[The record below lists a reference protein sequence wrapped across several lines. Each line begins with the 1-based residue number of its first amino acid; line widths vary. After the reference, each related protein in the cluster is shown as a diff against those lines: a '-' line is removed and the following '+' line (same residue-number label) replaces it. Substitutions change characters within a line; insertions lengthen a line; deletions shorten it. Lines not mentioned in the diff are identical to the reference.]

1 MNSTRRCRFTGAD
14 RRRPRPTLLP
24 TTTTSPPNTSAQPP
38 PPPPSTA
45 TANHRSGHVFLA
57 SGHSF
62 HPLPRVRRR
71 RIVFSDLQIQLAH
84 CRIVFSHPQ
93 PTPSDAATSTPPA
106 MASSAA
112 ASGLSF
118 VQLRRTPF
126 SSPAACSLIS
136 KAMDAGAKESLIL
149 DLHAVEAVKLGSFV
163 LKSGITSP
171 IYLDLR
177 VLVSHPRLLSSVAA
191 LLHSLPATR
200 PYDLLCG
207 VPYTALPFAAVLSA
221 ARSVP
226 MLLSRYDDNSIEGHF
241 RAGQTVLIVEDLVT
255 SGASVLETVAP
266 LRAEGLVVADA
277 VVVIDR
283 EQGGRENLAANG
295 VTLHSLMTLT
305 EMVAVLVRH
314 GKVSEERAEEVRR
327 FLDANRK
334 VAVPVKP
341 KVARKSFAERAGL
354 ASNPMGRK
362 LFELMETKQS
372 NLCVAADVGT
382 AKELLELA
390 DKIGPEIC
398 MLKTHVDI
406 LSDFTPDFGA
416 KLRTI
421 AEKHNFLIFEDRKF
435 ADIGNTVTMQYEGG
449 IFRILDWADIVN
461 AHIVPGPGILDGL
474 KLKGLPKG
482 RGLLLLAEMSSAG
495 NLANGDYTAAA
506 VKIAEQHS
514 DFVIGFISV
523 NPASW
528 SAAPSSPAFIH
539 ATPGVQMAAGGDALG
554 QQYNTPY
561 SVINDRGSDII
572 IVGRGII
579 KASNPAE
586 TAREYRTQGW
596 LAYQSSLS

>member
-1 MNSTRRCRFTGAD
+1 M
-14 RRRPRPTLLP
+14 
-24 TTTTSPPNTSAQPP
+24 
-38 PPPPSTA
+38 
-45 TANHRSGHVFLA
+45 
-57 SGHSF
+57 
-62 HPLPRVRRR
+62 
-71 RIVFSDLQIQLAH
+71 
-84 CRIVFSHPQ
+84 
-93 PTPSDAATSTPPA
+93 DAAA
-106 MASSAA
+106 QEA
-112 ASGLSF
+112 
-118 VQLRRTPF
+118 
-126 SSPAACSLIS
+126 
-136 KAMDAGAKESLIL
+136 LIL
-149 DLHAVEAVKLGSFV
+149 ELHAIEAVRFGSFV

-177 VLVSHPRLLSSVAA
+177 ALVSHPKLLSSVAS

-207 VPYTALPFAAVLSA
+207 VPYTALPIASILSVD
-221 ARSVP
+221 RSVP
-226 MLLSRYDDNSIEGHF
+226 MLLRRKEVKAHGTAKSIEGSF
-241 RAGQTVLIVEDLVT
+241 RPGDTVLIIEDLVT
-255 SGASVLETVAP
+255 SGASVLETAAP
-266 LRAEGLVVADA
+266 LREQGLVVADA
-277 VVVIDR
+277 VVVVNR

-295 VTLHSLMTLT
+295 ITLHSLMTLT
-305 EMVAVLVRH
+305 EVLAVLLKH
-314 GKVSEERAEEVRR
+314 GKVSEEKAGEVRQ

-334 VAVPVKP
+334 VTVPGMAVKP
-341 KVARKSFAERAGL
+341 KVVRNGFAERAGL
-354 ASNPMGRK
+354 ATNPMGKR
-362 LFELMETKQS
+362 LFEVMEAKQS

-390 DKIGPEIC
+390 EKVGPEIC

-416 KLRTI
+416 KLRLI

-461 AHIVPGPGILDGL
+461 AHIIPGPGIVDGL

-495 NLANGDYTAAA
+495 NLAHGEYTAAA

-528 SAAPSSPAFIH
+528 SLAPSSPAFIH
-539 ATPGVQMAAGGDALG
+539 ATPGVQMVSGGDALG
-554 QQYNTPY
+554 QQYNTPH

-586 TAREYRTQGW
+586 TAREYRIQGW
-596 LAYQSSLS
+596 QAYQSSLS

>member
-1 MNSTRRCRFTGAD
+1 MH
-14 RRRPRPTLLP
+14 RPLLP
-24 TTTTSPPNTSAQPP
+24 KDQ
-38 PPPPSTA
+38 A
-45 TANHRSGHVFLA
+45 T
-57 SGHSF
+57 
-62 HPLPRVRRR
+62 
-71 RIVFSDLQIQLAH
+71 
-84 CRIVFSHPQ
+84 
-93 PTPSDAATSTPPA
+93 
-106 MASSAA
+106 
-112 ASGLSF
+112 
-118 VQLRRTPF
+118 
-126 SSPAACSLIS
+126 
-136 KAMDAGAKESLIL
+136 MDAGAKEALIL

-177 VLVSHPRLLSSVAA
+177 VLVSHPRLLASVAS
-191 LLHSLPATR
+191 LLRTLPPTR

-207 VPYTALPFAAVLSA
+207 VPYTALPFAAVLSVA
-221 ARSVP
+221 ASVP
-226 MLLSRYDDNSIEGHF
+226 MLLSRYDDKSIEGTF
-241 RAGQTVLIVEDLVT
+241 TAGQAVLIVEDLVT
-255 SGASVLETVAP
+255 SGASVLETVGP
-266 LRAEGLVVADA
+266 LRGEGLVVADA

-283 EQGGRENLAANG
+283 EQGGRENLAASG

-305 EMVAVLVRH
+305 EMLAVLLRH
-314 GKVSEERAEEVRR
+314 GKVSEEKAGEVSR

-334 VAVPVKP
+334 VAVPVKH

-354 ASNPMGRK
+354 AIINPMGRK
-362 LFELMETKQS
+362 LFETMEAKQS

-390 DKIGPEIC
+390 DKVGPEIC

-406 LSDFTPDFGA
+406 LSDFTPDFGV
-416 KLRTI
+416 KLRMI
-421 AEKHNFLIFEDRKF
+421 AEKHSFLIFEDRKF
-435 ADIGNTVTMQYEGG
+435 ADIGNTVTMQSEGG

-461 AHIVPGPGILDGL
+461 AHIVPGPGIVDGL

-482 RGLLLLAEMSSAG
+482 RGLLLVAEMSSAG
-495 NLANGDYTAAA
+495 NLAYGEYTAAA

-539 ATPGVQMAAGGDALG
+539 ATPGVQMASGGDAFG

-586 TAREYRTQGW
+586 TAREYRIQGW
-596 LAYQSSLS
+596 QAYQCSLS

>member
-1 MNSTRRCRFTGAD
+1 
-14 RRRPRPTLLP
+14 
-24 TTTTSPPNTSAQPP
+24 
-38 PPPPSTA
+38 
-45 TANHRSGHVFLA
+45 
-57 SGHSF
+57 
-62 HPLPRVRRR
+62 
-71 RIVFSDLQIQLAH
+71 
-84 CRIVFSHPQ
+84 
-93 PTPSDAATSTPPA
+93 
-106 MASSAA
+106 
-112 ASGLSF
+112 
-118 VQLRRTPF
+118 
-126 SSPAACSLIS
+126 
-136 KAMDAGAKESLIL
+136 MDAGAKEALIL
-149 DLHAVEAVKLGSFV
+149 DLHAVEAVKLGTFV

-177 VLVSHPRLLSSVAA
+177 VLVSHPRLLASVAS
-191 LLHSLPATR
+191 LLGSLPATR

-207 VPYTALPFAAVLSA
+207 VPYTALPFAAALSVA
-221 ARSVP
+221 ASVP
-226 MLLSRYDDNSIEGHF
+226 MLLSRYDTKGVEGAF
-241 RAGQTVLIVEDLVT
+241 RAGGGQTVLIVEDLVT
-255 SGASVLETVAP
+255 SGASVLETVGP

-295 VTLHSLMTLT
+295 VALHSLMTLT
-305 EMVAVLVRH
+305 EMLAVLVRH
-314 GKVSEERAEEVRR
+314 GRVGDEKVAEVRR

-334 VAVPVKP
+334 VAVPGVPAGPPKP
-341 KVARKSFAERAGL
+341 SGTARRKSFAERAGL

-362 LFELMETKQS
+362 LFEVMEAKQS

-390 DKIGPEIC
+390 DKVGPEIC

-406 LSDFTPDFGA
+406 LSDFTPDFGP

-421 AEKHNFLIFEDRKF
+421 AGKHNFLIFEDRKF
-435 ADIGNTVTMQYEGG
+435 ADIGNTVIMQSEGG
-449 IFRILDWADIVN
+449 IFRILDWADIIN
-461 AHIVPGPGILDGL
+461 AHIVPGPGIVDGL

-495 NLANGDYTAAA
+495 NLAYGDYTAAA
-506 VKIAEQHS
+506 VKIAEQHP

-528 SAAPSSPAFIH
+528 SLAPSSPAFIH

-554 QQYNTPY
+554 QQYNTPF
-561 SVINDRGSDII
+561 SVISDRGSDII

-586 TAREYRTQGW
+586 TARQYRIQGW
-596 LAYQSSLS
+596 QAYQSSLS

>member
-1 MNSTRRCRFTGAD
+1 
-14 RRRPRPTLLP
+14 
-24 TTTTSPPNTSAQPP
+24 
-38 PPPPSTA
+38 
-45 TANHRSGHVFLA
+45 
-57 SGHSF
+57 
-62 HPLPRVRRR
+62 
-71 RIVFSDLQIQLAH
+71 
-84 CRIVFSHPQ
+84 
-93 PTPSDAATSTPPA
+93 
-106 MASSAA
+106 
-112 ASGLSF
+112 
-118 VQLRRTPF
+118 
-126 SSPAACSLIS
+126 
-136 KAMDAGAKESLIL
+136 MDAGAKEALIL

-177 VLVSHPRLLSSVAA
+177 VLVSHPRLLASVASLLRA
-191 LLHSLPATR
+191 LPPTR

-207 VPYTALPFAAVLSA
+207 VPYTALPFAAVLSVA
-221 ARSVP
+221 ASVP
-226 MLLSRYDDNSIEGHF
+226 MLLSRYDNKSIQGAF
-241 RAGQTVLIVEDLVT
+241 TAGQAVLIVEDLVT
-255 SGASVLETVAP
+255 SGASVLETVGP
-266 LRAEGLVVADA
+266 LRDEGLLVADA

-283 EQGGRENLAANG
+283 EQGGRENLAASG

-305 EMVAVLVRH
+305 EMLAVLLRH
-314 GKVSEERAEEVRR
+314 GKVSEEKAGEVRR

-334 VAVPVKP
+334 VAVPGVPVKP
-341 KVARKSFAERAGL
+341 KAARKSFAERAGL
-354 ASNPMGRK
+354 AINPMGRK
-362 LFELMETKQS
+362 LFETMEAKQS

-390 DKIGPEIC
+390 DKVGPEIC

-406 LSDFTPDFGA
+406 LSDFTPDFGV
-416 KLRTI
+416 KLRMI
-421 AEKHNFLIFEDRKF
+421 AEKHSFLIFEDRKF
-435 ADIGNTVTMQYEGG
+435 ADIGNTVTMQSEGG

-461 AHIVPGPGILDGL
+461 AHIVPGPGIVDGL
-474 KLKGLPKG
+474 KPKGLPKG

-495 NLANGDYTAAA
+495 SLACGEYTAAA

-539 ATPGVQMAAGGDALG
+539 ATPGVQMAAGGDAIG

-586 TAREYRTQGW
+586 TAREYRIQGW
-596 LAYQSSLS
+596 QAYQSSLS